1 MTNPR
6 MLNRRFCGHA
16 RTLPAL
22 TVAAL
27 VQEDL
32 LGLSRPKVAGQ
43 MSPPP
48 ASTTRSFPSIAV
60 NNTQSMRW
68 SGKRSDSPLGTA
80 SVMAV
85 PVVVSAVSSQTSSPF
100 VKRTC
105 TLVADAGIPSISD
118 GPTWIYGADDPNRRF
133 PVRSAEPTP
142 SCTAHESRRI
152 GNDQRRLR
160 ERRLTADFPTAQAP
174 QPLQI
179 YAPARW
185 RSWMILDQ

>member
-85 PVVVSAVSSQTSSPF
+85 PLPVDHNGALDVDERAQLMRV
-100 VKRTC
+100 
-105 TLVADAGIPSISD
+105 PS
-118 GPTWIYGADDPNRRF
+118 TN
-133 PVRSAEPTP
+133 
-142 SCTAHESRRI
+142 TA
-152 GNDQRRLR
+152 
-160 ERRLTADFPTAQAP
+160 
-174 QPLQI
+174 
-179 YAPARW
+179 
-185 RSWMILDQ
+185 LDQVGQTGGLALGRRRQPKSCCW